1 LGAPKEKKKVMKP
14 ADKFKFMFDWEPEA
28 DTSRDLNPLYASRHE
43 AALQFGRG
51 LRAGVDRVEA
61 KTAAAAA
68 ETATLARQRM
78 GEDGRPQPPPSREEA
93 AAAAEERRRA
103 LAVSLAAEE
112 RYDRAKAAPQIV
124 HWSTKA
130 LTEMNDRDW
139 RIFREDHS
147 IATKGGK
154 VPNPFR
160 SWAEAPLPEPIL
172 RAVEKVGYVK
182 PSPIQMA
189 AIPIGV
195 AQRDVIGIAETGS
208 GKTCAFVLPML
219 AYIMR
224 LPVMKGNEAVE
235 ALGPYAV
242 VLSPTRELAQQ
253 TEEECGKFAQ
263 YLEYRVVSVVGGQD
277 IEAQGFKLRQGCEIM
292 IGTPGRII
300 DCLERRYTVLHQCN
314 FVVLDEADRMIDY
327 GFEPQVIGVMDA
339 MPSSNLK
346 PANEEEE
353 LEADKVYR
361 TTFMFSATMPSVVER
376 LARKYL
382 RNPAVVTIGS
392 AGKAADLI
400 RQDVIMLRNDDK
412 PAALEA
418 ALRAAGDTQVIV
430 FVNTHKTCD
439 YIGKQMERLGKPTC
453 VLHGG
458 KTQDAREF
466 SIDGFRQKRYQ
477 VLIATDVAGRGIDVP
492 DVGLVVNYQMP
503 STIEAY
509 THRIGRTGRAG
520 KKGVATSFVTPEDRD
535 VYFDLKQLL
544 TESGNVVPPELAR
557 HEASKKKPQKGPDY
571 GRDIDR

>member
-1 LGAPKEKKKVMKP
+1 VLKP
-14 ADKFKFMFDWEPEA
+14 ADKFKFMFDWEPEQ
-28 DTSRDLNPLYASRHE
+28 DTSRDLNPLYAAPHE

-51 LRAGVDRVEA
+51 LRAGVDRKEA

-68 ETATLARQRM
+68 EAAALARSRAAVAAA
-78 GEDGRPQPPPSREEA
+78 DGGDAATGPSREER
-93 AAAAEERRRA
+93 AAAAEAERRA
-103 LAVSLAAEE
+103 LAVSLAKED
-112 RYDRAKAAPQIV
+112 RYEKARATAAQP
-124 HWSTKA
+124 HWSSKA
-130 LTEMNDRDW
+130 LEEMSERDW
-139 RIFREDHS
+139 RIFREDHA
-147 IATKGGK
+147 IAVKGGK
-154 VPNPFR
+154 VPFPFR
-160 SWAEAPLPEPIL
+160 TWAEAPLPEPIL

-224 LPVMKGNEAVE
+224 LPVMAGREDIE

-263 YLEYRVVSVVGGQD
+263 YLDYRVVSVVGGQS
-277 IEAQGFKLRQGCEIM
+277 IEEQGFKLRKGCEIM

-353 LEADKVYR
+353 LEADKIYR
-361 TTFMFSATMPSVVER
+361 TTFMFSATMPAVVER
-376 LARKYL
+376 LARKYM
-382 RNPAVVTIGS
+382 RNPAMVTIGS

-400 RQDVIMLRNDDK
+400 QQNVIMMRNEDRG
-412 PAALEA
+412 AALEQ

-439 YIGKQMERLGKPTC
+439 YIGKITERLGKPTC

-458 KTQDAREF
+458 KTQDVREY
-466 SIDGFRQKRYQ
+466 SIDGFRNKKYQ

-520 KKGVATSFVTPEDRD
+520 KKGVATSFLTLEDRD
-535 VYFDLKQLL
+535 IFYDLKALL
-544 TESGNVVPPELAR
+544 TESGNAVPPELAR
-557 HEASKKKPQKGPDY
+557 HEASRKKPQKGPDF
-571 GRDIDR
+571 GRNIES